1 MSDRLVI
8 GSDEHKNL
16 FCRTLIDTHI
26 PYDPGDIVW
35 PAIDARDRTRIAAL
49 PFWPDAMRDE
59 INAMR
64 KLEALAARQH
74 DPLLAEALALQGRE
88 EGRHGRIIGAML
100 RAYGIA
106 VEPMAPAIAPRDAE
120 WAYIKLGY
128 GECFDS
134 FFAFGMFHLAGN
146 AGFFP
151 PALVE
156 VFEPIVQE
164 EARHIL
170 FFQNWI
176 SYVRANR
183 PAGHRAV
190 HRLTSAR
197 ALALSV
203 WSRMR
208 IGLALKRANRGHA
221 PAEANFPVERFSL
234 RGFLE
239 ACLAENARRLSPYD
253 ARLLRPRLI
262 PALATAAVGL
272 LPASG
277 PGGTGEI
284 GARPA

>member
-1 MSDRLVI
+1 MSEGLVI
-8 GSDEHKNL
+8 GSDEHKHL
-16 FCRTLIDTHI
+16 FCRSLIDTHV
-26 PYDPGDIVW
+26 PFDPDQIVW
-35 PAIDARDRTRIAAL
+35 PAIDERDRTRIAAL

-64 KLEALAARQH
+64 KLEALAGTQH
-74 DPLLAEALALQGRE
+74 DPLLAEALTLQGYE

-100 RAYGIA
+100 RAYGIH
-106 VEPMAPAIAPRDAE
+106 VAPPPPAAPPSDAE

-151 PALVE
+151 PALVA

-183 PAGHRAV
+183 PVADRAL

-203 WSRMR
+203 WSRMK
-208 IGLALKRANRGHA
+208 IGLTLKRANRGHA
-221 PAEANFPVERFSL
+221 PTEANFPVERFSL

-239 ACLAENARRLSPYD
+239 ACLAENDRRLSSYD
-253 ARLLRPRLI
+253 PRLLRPRLI
-262 PALATAAVGL
+262 PSLAGAMAGL
-272 LPASG
+272 LPAARARAA
-277 PGGTGEI
+277 GEV